1 MATSITK
8 FEDAFD
14 YKIINESA
22 CTNVA
27 VVNVTSEPGSIYSI
41 SIDNSNSQSES
52 YFKFFD
58 SDSVTIGATVADMV
72 LKVAASSKY
81 VYDIPK
87 GLPFTYLSFACTAN
101 ANPVDNAAPGATLV
115 VNIVAS

>member
-14 YKIINESA
+14 YKVIVESA
-22 CTNVA
+22 CSNTA
-27 VVNVTSEPGSIYSI
+27 IENVTSEPGSIYSI
-41 SIDNSNSQSES
+41 SLDNSISQSDS

-58 SDSVTIGATVADMV
+58 VVDVTMGSTIADMV
-72 LKVAASSKY
+72 LKVKASSTY
-81 VYDIPK
+81 VFEIPK

-101 ANPVDNAAPGATLV
+101 QDPTDNTATGGNV
-115 VNIVAS
+115 VVKIVSS